1 VCSKGVVILLL
12 KNISSSFGKSFNDNQ
27 VSNTMHL
34 IIQYFFINF
43 DKNISMEAFFVL
55 LLFII
60 LVLVIVLFFKK
71 PGANTNTVAL
81 LELKE
86 QEHQKSLNWLKE
98 EKQKLDDE
106 LNDLRSTFM
115 TERSKSIKAEENLI
129 AQQQKHLEQEKYID
143 ELQQRFKLEF
153 ENIAN
158 KVLDEKTDKFTL
170 QNRASLDIILNP
182 LKENIKAFEEKV
194 DKVYKAE
201 SDERNVLKGVIS
213 QLMDQSKQIQE
224 DANNLTKALKGDNK
238 KQGNWGEVILERVL
252 ERSGLTKDRE
262 YRIQTNLNSLEG
274 SRMQP
279 DVIIDLPDDKHIVID
294 SKVSL
299 MAYERLV
306 TADTDEEREL
316 YSKQHLVSIKS
327 HIQGLSGKNYQELY
341 QINSPDF
348 VLLFIPIESSF
359 GIAVQKDADL
369 FNYAWDKRVVIVSP
383 STLLATLRTI
393 ASIWKQERQNR
404 NVLEIA
410 RLSGSM
416 YDKFVGFLADMEGIG
431 RNIKL
436 SQDAYDKAL
445 NKLSTGTGNLSNTSE
460 KIKKL
465 GAKATKQIDTKFL
478 DPVLSSDDEL

>member
-1 VCSKGVVILLL
+1 METAIIILL
-12 KNISSSFGKSFNDNQ
+12 I
-27 VSNTMHL
+27 
-34 IIQYFFINF
+34 
-43 DKNISMEAFFVL
+43 
-55 LLFII
+55 II
-60 LVLVIVLFFKK
+60 LVTLIVLYLKK
-71 PGANTNTVAL
+71 PAADNNHIAL
-81 LELKE
+81 LDLKE
-86 QEHQKSLNWLKE
+86 AEHQKSVNWLKE
-98 EKQKLDDE
+98 EKLRLEDE
-106 LNDLRSTFM
+106 LNDLRSNFLF
-115 TERSKSIKAEENLI
+115 ERSRVIKAEETVN
-129 AQQQKHLEQEKYID
+129 AQREKQAEQEQYIT

-158 KVLDEKTDKFTL
+158 KVLDEKTAKFTE
-170 QNRASLDIILNP
+170 QNRTNLDIILNP

-194 DKVYKAE
+194 DKVYKSE
-201 SDERNVLKGVIS
+201 SDERNILKGVIS

-224 DANNLTKALKGDNK
+224 DANNLTKALKGDSK

-252 ERSGLTKDRE
+252 ERSGLIKDRE
-262 YRIQTNLNSLEG
+262 YRIQTSMSSSEG

-279 DVIIDLPDDKHIVID
+279 DVIIDLPDDKHVIVD

-299 MAYERLV
+299 VAYERLV
-306 TADTDEEREL
+306 TAEHDEDRDTYL
-316 YSKQHLVSIKS
+316 KQHIISIKS
-327 HIQGLSGKNYQELY
+327 HIQGLSGKNYHDLY
-341 QINSPDF
+341 EINSPDF

-359 GIAVQKDADL
+359 GIAVQQDAEL
-369 FNYAWDKRVVIVSP
+369 FNYAWDRKVVIVSP

-416 YDKFVGFLADMEGIG
+416 YDKFVGFLTDMESIG
-431 RNIKL
+431 RNIRQ

-445 NKLSTGTGNLSNTSE
+445 NKLSTGTGNLSSTSE

-478 DPVLSSDDEL
+478 DPLLAEEDGL

>member
-1 VCSKGVVILLL
+1 
-12 KNISSSFGKSFNDNQ
+12 
-27 VSNTMHL
+27 
-34 IIQYFFINF
+34 
-43 DKNISMEAFFVL
+43 MEYLTPVL
-55 LLFII
+55 LIII
-60 LVLVIVLFFKK
+60 LVTVLVLIFKRSK
-71 PGANTNTVAL
+71 PDTQQLAL
-81 LELKE
+81 LEMKE
-86 QEHQKSLNWLKE
+86 QAHEKALNWLKE
-98 EKQKLDDE
+98 EKLKVEDE
-106 LNDLRSTFM
+106 LNDLRLNYM
-115 TERSKSIKAEENLI
+115 NERSKLIKAEESLSLQRDKQ
-129 AQQQKHLEQEKYID
+129 AEQEKYIE

-158 KVLDEKTDKFTL
+158 KILDAKTEKFTL
-170 QNRASLDIILNP
+170 NNKTNMDAILNP
-182 LKENIKAFEEKV
+182 LKENIKAFEQKV

-201 SDERNVLKGVIS
+201 SDERNILKGVIS

-224 DANNLTKALKGDNK
+224 EAGNLTRALKGDSK

-252 ERSGLTKDRE
+252 ERSGLIKDRE
-262 YRIQTNLNSLEG
+262 YRIQTSLNSFEG

-279 DVIIDLPDDKHIVID
+279 DVIIDLPDDKHIIVD

-299 MAYERLV
+299 VAYERLV
-306 TADTDEEREL
+306 SAETDEEREL
-316 YSKQHLVSIKS
+316 QLKQHLISIKT
-327 HIQGLSGKNYQELY
+327 HIQGLSGKNYHELH

-359 GIAVQKDADL
+359 GIAVQQDAEL
-369 FNYAWDKRVVIVSP
+369 FNYAWDRKVVIVSP

-410 RLSGSM
+410 RLSGNM
-416 YDKFVGFLADMEGIG
+416 YDKFVGFLSDMESIG

-436 SQDAYDKAL
+436 SQDAYEKAL
-445 NKLSTGTGNLSNTSE
+445 NKLSTGAGNLSNTSE

-478 DPVLSSDDEL
+478 DPVLPDENDL